1 MVSVVHFMTR
11 SSQPRTCHDD
21 TVADDAPQLPPVD
34 STALLGP
41 TVIEAAV
48 GALAQ
53 RNQHHLQDMD
63 DAERTQALETWRGLA
78 GDVLAAAHNALFG
91 GVPQPNRAILVF
103 EDGGGEEI
111 AVHASFTPQL
121 QDLGD
126 GQVQGT
132 PAQITALTLLEGLQ
146 SEGEEQQP

>member
-1 MVSVVHFMTR
+1 M
-11 SSQPRTCHDD
+11 
-21 TVADDAPQLPPVD
+21 ADDAPQLPPVD

-53 RNQHHLQDMD
+53 RNLHHFQSMD
-63 DAERTQALETWRGLA
+63 DGEKEQALETWRGLA
-78 GDVLAAAHNALFG
+78 GDVLAAAHQALFG

-103 EDGGGEEI
+103 EDGGTEEI

-126 GQVQGT
+126 GQVQGS

-146 SEGEEQQP
+146 TEGEEPQP

>member
-1 MVSVVHFMTR
+1 
-11 SSQPRTCHDD
+11 
-21 TVADDAPQLPPVD
+21 VAAEPPQLPPVD

-53 RNQHHLQDMD
+53 RNQRHFESMD
-63 DAERTQALETWRGLA
+63 DAERAQAMDTWRGLA
-78 GDVLAAAHNALFG
+78 GDVLAAAHQALFG
-91 GVPQPNRAILVF
+91 GAPQPNRAILVF
-103 EDGGGEEI
+103 EDGGSEEI

-121 QDLGD
+121 EDIGD
-126 GQVQGT
+126 GQVAGT

-146 SEGEEQQP
+146 TEGEEQQP

>member
-1 MVSVVHFMTR
+1 
-11 SSQPRTCHDD
+11 
-21 TVADDAPQLPPVD
+21 VADDAPQLPPVD

-103 EDGGGEEI
+103 EDGGTEEI

-121 QDLGD
+121 QDMGE
-126 GQVQGT
+126 GQVAGS
-132 PAQITALTLLEGLQ
+132 PAQITALSLLETLQ
-146 SEGEEQQP
+146 SQGEEQEP